1 MNLKD
6 LNIEEEAFD
15 IFIALDPSQKI
26 QFLADAFEYG
36 IDMAMQTQL
45 KDLQS
50 GMPGKG
56 IALVQLQVI
65 HVGPHILNVMSV
77 GNIMI
82 LNSDNLKIIRKFVR
96 NMWTNGHMMLR
107 RPDIRKTKTQED
119 LFKYFLAYELIGNNN
134 SICDN

>member
-26 QFLADAFEYG
+26 QFLADAFDFG
-36 IDMAMQTQL
+36 IDTAMQTQL
-45 KDLQS
+45 QDLHS
-50 GMPGKG
+50 GQPGRG

-65 HVGPHILNVMSV
+65 HVGPYVLNVMSV

-107 RPDIRKTKTQED
+107 RTDIRKTKTQD

>member
-26 QFLADAFEYG
+26 QFLADAIDYG
-36 IDMAMQTQL
+36 IDSAMQTQL
-45 KDLQS
+45 HDLQS
-50 GMPGKG
+50 GHSGKG

-77 GNIMI
+77 GNVMI
-82 LNSDNLKIIRKFVR
+82 LNSDNLKVIRKFVR

-107 RPDIRKTKTQED
+107 RPDIRKTKTQD
-119 LFKYFLAYELIGNNN
+119 LFKYFLAYELIGSNN